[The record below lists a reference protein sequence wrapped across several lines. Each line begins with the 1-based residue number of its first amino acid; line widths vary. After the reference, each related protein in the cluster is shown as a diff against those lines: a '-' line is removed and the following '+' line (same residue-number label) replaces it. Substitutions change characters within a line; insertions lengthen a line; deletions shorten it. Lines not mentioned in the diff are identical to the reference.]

1 MATIDGD
8 AHAQQGV
15 GVHQVW
21 RRDLGLYRNQIAS
34 GSAMLLAAQMNVL
47 VTQVSQSESSLR
59 SEWRKLDASERVSV
73 WLDEIAVVSSLS
85 KSVFRL

>member
-1 MATIDGD
+1 MNAAVMATIDGD

-47 VTQVSQSESSLR
+47 VTQVS
-59 SEWRKLDASERVSV
+59 
-73 WLDEIAVVSSLS
+73 
-85 KSVFRL
+85 